1 MHSQQSFSLLKHALQ
16 LDLNQL
22 QKYQNEAPGLQPD
35 DIQSDQN
42 PTQLSSQT
50 LPYSSIPAF

>member
-1 MHSQQSFSLLKHALQ
+1 MHSQQSFSPLEHALQ

-35 DIQSDQN
+35 DIRSDQN

-50 LPYSSIPAF
+50 LP